1 MSFVC
6 DLCGKVC
13 ATKHGLSRHRAS
25 DICRTAQAKNLRQA
39 PQLPGSSAPTV
50 VLETIETRI
59 FAARKK
65 HPILRHIPAGARR
78 ACAES
83 YTAAVNDV
91 CSKND
96 EESWAKLLLFP
107 LDNLHAPPAKAGR
120 GPSLA
125 ASVKANLR
133 GTSADS
139 PLPNT
144 VRNKTSKKK
153 TTDET
158 LRKLVNAKLQDGD
171 ISGAV
176 KVLTSEDTVAAL
188 TGDVIKALRDKH
200 PDPPADL
207 DTTVCDVQPVA
218 HNVSPNEI
226 LVAVKSFPAGSSAGP
241 DGLRPQHLK
250 EMVSV
255 PGETGG
261 SLLSALSKL
270 ANLAL
275 SGKIPAAAKRVFFG
289 GMLTPLLKKNG
300 GIRPIAC
307 GCTLR
312 RLFGKVISRRVQDE
326 MGELFRPVQLGY
338 GTRGGAEA
346 AVHAARKFVRDDCS
360 EVQVVLKLDFAN
372 AFNTVRR
379 DVMLKKV
386 AEVPPQYY
394 AFISAAYSTPS
405 SLFCGD
411 QIIASAHGIQQ
422 GDPLGPLLFCLISAN
437 LSRELQ
443 SELNIWFL
451 DDGTCGGDPD
461 TVLGDFMTILGKA
474 RTLGL
479 QLNLSKCELHV
490 FGGTESERKEVI
502 ESFHSISPE
511 ILLVSSEQLDLLGA
525 PLTDL
530 AIGRVLDGKIGQ
542 IRRLTDL
549 LGVLPAHQSLFL
561 LKNSLS
567 LPRLLFT
574 LRCAPS
580 WKCPDKLRLFDDTVR
595 RKAEEITN
603 VEMSDTVWRQA
614 ILPDRLGGI
623 GLCRAEDVAL
633 PAYLSSCYATDPL
646 VCEIVT
652 DTGQSPRENVVKV
665 YQEKLGEDPPP
676 MPSRRFQPAWTGV
689 MYDKMRRLLVDN
701 ADVIA
706 KARLL
711 ALSTK
716 ESSAWLS
723 ALPVSSLGN
732 LLDDVSLRVA
742 VALRLGTV
750 IMAFAVR
757 KV

>member
-1 MSFVC
+1 
-6 DLCGKVC
+6 
-13 ATKHGLSRHRAS
+13 
-25 DICRTAQAKNLRQA
+25 
-39 PQLPGSSAPTV
+39 
-50 VLETIETRI
+50 
-59 FAARKK
+59 
-65 HPILRHIPAGARR
+65 
-78 ACAES
+78 
-83 YTAAVNDV
+83 
-91 CSKND
+91 
-96 EESWAKLLLFP
+96 
-107 LDNLHAPPAKAGR
+107 
-120 GPSLA
+120 
-125 ASVKANLR
+125 
-133 GTSADS
+133 
-139 PLPNT
+139 
-144 VRNKTSKKK
+144 
-153 TTDET
+153 
-158 LRKLVNAKLQDGD
+158 
-171 ISGAV
+171 
-176 KVLTSEDTVAAL
+176 
-188 TGDVIKALRDKH
+188 
-200 PDPPADL
+200 
-207 DTTVCDVQPVA
+207 
-218 HNVSPNEI
+218 
-226 LVAVKSFPAGSSAGP
+226 
-241 DGLRPQHLK
+241 
-250 EMVSV
+250 MVSV
-255 PGETGG
+255 PGETGE

-360 EVQVVLKLDFAN
+360 EVQVVDFAN

-386 AEVPPQYY
+386 AEVLPQYY

-574 LRCAPS
+574 LRCAPC

-646 VCEIVT
+646 VCEIVP

-665 YQEKLGEDPPP
+665 YQEKLGRPTAYAEPSFPVSVDRIVRILADGDSKGFNEVKKIYRCRKLNDHSHFGKRFAPRIETIKKNCKGVLSDGKKISGPGRLTADIGKEIGKLVASNLVRNVTSTTPLEEIEKWVKAPYFHKISSDENPQHESGCDPKYCRYLQAKSAGQEYFHDPKKVIP
-676 MPSRRFQPAWTGV
+676 EACMEAIWPVFEELTTEELLTSLQHNGNTDQCEAFNSILWSIDGKNRLSSKGNVTFAVNLATCYYNEGREWTLKIFEKTEKNTFRKV
-689 MYDKMRRLLVDN
+689 FF
-701 ADVIA
+701 AIIA
-706 KARLL
+706 KGFKLL
-711 ALSTK
+711 YWYVGEYKLSTQNDI
-716 ESSAWLS
+716 E
-723 ALPVSSLGN
+723 
-732 LLDDVSLRVA
+732 
-742 VALRLGTV
+742 
-750 IMAFAVR
+750 
-757 KV
+757 